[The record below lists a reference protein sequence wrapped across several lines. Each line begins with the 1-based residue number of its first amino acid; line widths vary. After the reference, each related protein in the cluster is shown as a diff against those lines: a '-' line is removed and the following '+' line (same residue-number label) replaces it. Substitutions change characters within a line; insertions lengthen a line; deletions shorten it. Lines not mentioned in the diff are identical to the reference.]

1 MKYFL
6 LLCAL
11 MCFTASNTCA
21 IPLSKTQP
29 TYLDERHHV
38 LLVLYAEAARLPV
51 PKGDE
56 EIVLNN
62 PEITFGDS
70 EAADSILMIR
80 AIRYEYCGLT
90 PQYLPASV
98 FAGLYDVSDVSI
110 DAKGQNTIIKIAG
123 GDASSSYRA
132 EIELA
137 PYGAI
142 RRTVYNRTSGYVEN
156 AEYRY
161 PLNMIL
167 FRADL
172 LKKRQIDI
180 KQPACQSI
188 QEKQKSR
195 VKR

>member
-1 MKYFL
+1 M
-6 LLCAL
+6 
-11 MCFTASNTCA
+11 
-21 IPLSKTQP
+21 PLSRTQP

-38 LLVLYAEAARLPV
+38 LLVLYAEQARLPA

-62 PEITFGDS
+62 PEITFGDN
-70 EAADSILMIR
+70 EMADSNLMIR
-80 AIRYEYCGLT
+80 AIRYEYSGLA

-110 DAKGQNTIIKIAG
+110 DAKGQNTVVKIAG

-142 RRTVYNRTSGYVEN
+142 RRTVYNRTSGYTEN
-156 AEYRY
+156 TEYRY
-161 PLNMIL
+161 PLNMVL
-167 FRADL
+167 FRNDL
-172 LKKRQIDI
+172 LKKRQVDSR
-180 KQPACQSI
+180 QPACQSM
-188 QEKQKSR
+188 QERQKNR
-195 VKR
+195 GKR